1 MSGPQG
7 SDPTQPWPGQQP
19 EPGED
24 QPSSEPSGN
33 QGWQPPTPADQPTTA
48 APTWQPPAYDPQQQ
62 AYNPQQQAYDPQ
74 QQQYPQYPQQ
84 PPAYQPE
91 QPAYQPEQPAAPAY
105 QPPPQYSP
113 TEQFGQQP
121 SEYRPQA
128 YPTQYPQPG
137 QPAPYGQQYGQPA
150 DYGQQAGTQYGQPP
164 GQYGQQPGQF
174 GQYPQYGAPAAE
186 EGSKRSLAVI
196 GGVIGLLVAIV
207 VAAVLVM
214 GFWKPGFF
222 VTTKLDV
229 SAAQSGVQQIL
240 TDEANG
246 YGAKN
251 VKDVKC
257 NDGQNPK
264 VSKGDTFTC
273 EVSIDG
279 TKRQVTVTF
288 QDNNGTYEVGRPK

>member
-19 EPGED
+19 EPGKD

-33 QGWQPPTPADQPTTA
+33 QGWQPPTSGADQPTTA
-48 APTWQPPAYDPQQQ
+48 APEWQPP
-62 AYNPQQQAYDPQ
+62 AYDPQ

-84 PPAYQPE
+84 P
-91 QPAYQPEQPAAPAY
+91 APAY
-105 QPPPQYSP
+105 QPPPQYPP
-113 TEQFGQQP
+113 TEQYGQQP
-121 SEYRPQA
+121 SEYNPQA
-128 YPTQYPQPG
+128 YPSQYPQPG
-137 QPAPYGQQYGQPA
+137 QPGQPGQYGQQYGQQPGE
-150 DYGQQAGTQYGQPP
+150 YGQQPGAQFGQQPT
-164 GQYGQQPGQF
+164 QYGQQPGQY
-174 GQYPQYGAPAAE
+174 GQYPQYGATPGAE
-186 EGSKRSLAVI
+186 EGSKKSLAVI
-196 GGVIGLLVAIV
+196 GGVVGLLAAIIVAV
-207 VAAVLVM
+207 VLVL

-257 NDGQNPK
+257 NNGQSPTVK
-264 VSKGDTFTC
+264 KGDTFNC

-288 QDNNGTYEVGRPK
+288 QDDGGTYEVGRPK

>member
-19 EPGED
+19 EPEPGKD

-33 QGWQPPTPADQPTTA
+33 QPWQPPTSGAEQPTTA
-48 APTWQPPAYDPQQQ
+48 APAWQPP
-62 AYNPQQQAYDPQ
+62 AYDPQ
-74 QQQYPQYPQQ
+74 QQQYPQYQQ
-84 PPAYQPE
+84 PS
-91 QPAYQPEQPAAPAY
+91 APAY
-105 QPPPQYSP
+105 QPPGAPGYQPPQQYPP

-121 SEYRPQA
+121 GEYSPQA
-128 YPTQYPQPG
+128 YPSQYGQPG
-137 QPAPYGQQYGQPA
+137 QPGQPGQYGQQYGQQPGA
-150 DYGQQAGTQYGQPP
+150 EFGQQPA
-164 GQYGQQPGQF
+164 QYGQQPGQY
-174 GQYPQYGAPAAE
+174 GQYPPYSAPGTE

-196 GGVIGLLVAIV
+196 GGVIGLLAAIIVAV
-207 VAAVLVM
+207 VLVL

-222 VTTKLDV
+222 VTTKLDI

-257 NDGQNPK
+257 NSGQSPTVK
-264 VSKGDTFTC
+264 KGDTFNC

-288 QDNNGTYEVGRPK
+288 QDDKGTYEVGRPK